1 MVAPGDPAQYSRAMD
16 LRQGFA
22 LARQAF
28 AAWSEDYAPSM
39 GAALAYYALFSIAPL
54 LLILTGIAG
63 LFFGAQAARGELFAE
78 LAGLMG
84 ADAARAIEGLLA
96 HAARPASG
104 IVAMALG
111 GVTLLFGAS
120 TVLNELQSDLDRIW
134 RSPLSSSGLRG
145 MARSRL
151 LAFALIVLMAAL
163 LVASLAASAVISAL
177 AQSWLAHLA
186 DAALSAALLTLG
198 FALLYKIVPRVRI
211 AWRDVWLGAMVTAA
225 LFVAGKVLIGLYL
238 GRAAPASV
246 FGAAGS
252 LVVLMVWVYYSAQVF
267 LLGAEFTRLYAHQ
280 HGSRTAIR
288 EPANDDAGFAPEL
301 PEAAP
306 ASGRPIAKIGTALAL
321 GIAASIGLR
330 FWRR

>member
-1 MVAPGDPAQYSRAMD
+1 MAGSGDPAHHSDAMD

-22 LARQAF
+22 LAGRAF

-54 LLILTGIAG
+54 LLILTGVAG
-63 LFFGAQAARGELFAE
+63 LFFGAPAARGELFAQ

-104 IVAMALG
+104 IVAVALG

-134 RSPLSSSGLRG
+134 RSPVRSSGWRG

-163 LVASLAASAVISAL
+163 LVASLAVSAVISAL

-198 FALLYKIVPRVRI
+198 FALVYKIVPRVRI

-225 LFVAGKVLIGLYL
+225 LFVAGKLLIGLYL

-267 LLGAEFTRLYAHQ
+267 LLGAEFTRLYAHR

-288 EPANDDAGFAPEL
+288 EPANDDAGFAVEA
-301 PEAAP
+301 PEAPP